1 MPRFG
6 LSGIISTSQMDLTYV
21 CVRLCDCKCARV
33 RVCLRVLLCACAAK
47 LICVPEC
54 VSELYAP
61 AKRVFVCHLERT
73 VKVSLWSRG
82 PVSCQTVRDAAPLK
96 GMLSGPFLSII
107 SPATLIKA
115 VAVHPHV
122 PQAATE
128 KSHLSN

>member
-1 MPRFG
+1 MCVC
-6 LSGIISTSQMDLTYV
+6 IYV
-21 CVRLCDCKCARV
+21 CLCVIV
-33 RVCLRVLLCACAAK
+33 RVCCQTYLCFCDCA
-47 LICVPEC
+47 
-54 VSELYAP
+54 SEHYAP
-61 AKRVFVCHLERT
+61 VSVCVFVCHLERT
-73 VKVSLWSRG
+73 VKVSLCSLG

-115 VAVHPHV
+115 VEVHPHV

>member
-1 MPRFG
+1 M
-6 LSGIISTSQMDLTYV
+6 
-21 CVRLCDCKCARV
+21 
-33 RVCLRVLLCACAAK
+33 CAAK
-47 LICVPEC
+47 RIC
-54 VSELYAP
+54 VSETVSEHYAP
-61 AKRVFVCHLERT
+61 VSVYVFVCHLEST
-73 VKVSLWSRG
+73 VKVSLCNLG

-115 VAVHPHV
+115 VEVHPHV

>member
-1 MPRFG
+1 M
-6 LSGIISTSQMDLTYV
+6 
-21 CVRLCDCKCARV
+21 CLCMF
-33 RVCLRVLLCACAAK
+33 AC
-47 LICVPEC
+47 ICVHVLPNLFVFLRIC
-54 VSELYAP
+54 VCALCTCE
-61 AKRVFVCHLERT
+61 RVFVCHLECT
-73 VKVSLWSRG
+73 VKVSLWSLG